1 MTFRILSLDGGGM
14 RGIMTSRMLQKVEAQ
29 LGSPLKDH
37 FDLIAG
43 TSTGSIVAAALCM
56 GKSAQEISDIYLED
70 GLEIFPYQGLLSTQ
84 RLPLIFKYGLS
95 APKFSSEGLISVLKK
110 HFGDT
115 TLADLTPNLEEMMT
129 SVKFLAPAYD
139 TISRNPVVFKSW
151 THHRWYAQ
159 VPVWEACLCSAS
171 APTYFPAH
179 RILQDDK
186 EYSLIDGGV
195 CANNPAACAL
205 AEAIK
210 LLRES
215 STDSVGDIIN
225 QIKILSIGTGDPAT
239 PIPWEQVQGWGLVQW
254 GLRIADVFM
263 DAPPD
268 IHRYVTQQIMGGST
282 SEDEHRFLR
291 LQFPLD
297 QKSMAIDDATE
308 AKLNYLVDKTDNYLQ
323 GVEGKLEKLL
333 ANW

>member
-1 MTFRILSLDGGGM
+1 MTFRILSLDGGGI
-14 RGIMTSRMLQKVEAQ
+14 RGIMTARMLQKVEAK
-29 LGSPLKDH
+29 LGSPLTDH

-43 TSTGSIVAAALCM
+43 TSTGSIVAAALCL
-56 GKSAQEISDIYLED
+56 GKSAQEIYDIYAED
-70 GLEIFPYQGLLSTQ
+70 GMAIFPYSKLVSAQ
-84 RLPLIFKYGLS
+84 RLPLLMQYGLS
-95 APKFSSEGLISVLKK
+95 APKFSDEGLISVLKK
-110 HFGDT
+110 HLGDT
-115 TLADLTPNLEEMMT
+115 KLSELTPNPEAAMT
-129 SVKFLAPAYD
+129 SVKFLAPTYD

-151 THHRWYAQ
+151 THDRWYAQ
-159 VPVWEACLCSAS
+159 VPIWEVCASSAS

-179 RILQDDK
+179 RILHGDQ

-205 AEAIK
+205 AEGIK

-215 STDSVGDIIN
+215 TSESTGDIIN

-239 PIPWEQVQGWGLVQW
+239 PIPWEKVREWGLIQW

-268 IHRYVTQQIMGGST
+268 INRYITQQIMGGVE
-282 SEDEHRFLR
+282 SEREHRFLR

-297 QKSMAIDDATE
+297 QESMAIDDASKP
-308 AKLNYLVDKTDNYLQ
+308 KLAYLTQMTDDYLDEVQ
-323 GVEGKLEKLL
+323 EKLDQL
-333 ANW
+333 LEHW